1 MTRISR
7 AISNTVSFSPSRAI
21 ETFPHMDLSGG
32 GGGGATTSTFTVAA
46 SEDNGAFY
54 TDQYNDPTPATS
66 YSNRVSGGSIYAPG
80 VNRYDEGW
88 LSTRYRFWNVFLRFT
103 NVTIPAG
110 STISAAK
117 LKVDFLSGSERTFQI
132 NGYNADNVS
141 QPSSGSDGNHMN
153 YTSANASWTIPASA
167 AIHDSPE
174 IKTIVQEIVD
184 RSGWASGNAM
194 MFSIWLNATEYS
206 TYKRNLYFIDASGGT
221 DPQLEITYS

>member
-1 MTRISR
+1 MIGLKIGSAVGKPVGRKIDGSS
-7 AISNTVSFSPSRAI
+7 ASS
-21 ETFPHMDLSGG
+21 

-46 SEDNGAFY
+46 SGDNGAFY
-54 TDQYNDPTPATS
+54 TDQYYDATPATS
-66 YSNRVSGGSIYAPG
+66 YSNRLYGGSIYAPG
-80 VNRYDEGW
+80 VTFYSSSNK
-88 LSTRYRFWNVFLRFT
+88 YRFWNVFLRFT

-132 NGYNADNVS
+132 NGYDLDNVS
-141 QPSSGSDGNHMN
+141 QPSAGSDGNHTN
-153 YTSANASWTIPASA
+153 FTTANASWTIPASA
-167 AIHDSPE
+167 AVHDSPE

-206 TYKRNLYFIDASGGT
+206 TYKRNLYFIDATDGT